1 MSDLDKLFSDY
12 GAHHTHPLNKATHFV
27 GIPLI
32 AACLLGLGSKVR
44 LLEVAGLSLD
54 LGIVLAAALVTVYLG
69 WHVGL
74 ALGIGALLALLYLIG
89 RWLPAAW
96 LWGTLAVG
104 VALQYVGHYL
114 FERRAPAFH
123 RNLMHTLVGPLWVA
137 ACLFRRLGE
146 LARPGK

>member
-1 MSDLDKLFSDY
+1 MPDLKELFSDY
-12 GAHHTHPLNKATHFV
+12 QAHHTHPLNKATHFV
-27 GIPLI
+27 GIPVI
-32 AACLLGLGSKVR
+32 ATCLLGLGSKVH
-44 LLEVAGLSLD
+44 LFEAAGLSVD
-54 LGIVLAAALVTVYLG
+54 LGMLLAVGLVAVYLA

-96 LWGTLAVG
+96 LWGALAVG

-137 ACLFRRLGE
+137 ACLFRRLGD